1 MLLKKT
7 SHALHFNLGNSSSDQ
22 VEPQAPP
29 ADVEH
34 QLAEFRAALDLQYL
48 IYENLLAVVIL
59 TLV

>member
-22 VEPQAPP
+22 VEPQ
-29 ADVEH
+29 V
-34 QLAEFRAALDLQYL
+34 QYL